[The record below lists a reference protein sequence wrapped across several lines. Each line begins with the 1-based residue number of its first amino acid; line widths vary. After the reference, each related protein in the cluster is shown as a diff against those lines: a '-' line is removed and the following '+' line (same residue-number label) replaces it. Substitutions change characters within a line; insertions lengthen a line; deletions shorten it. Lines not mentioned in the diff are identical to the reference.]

1 MNTQKIVGVDTHK
14 DSLACY
20 CDGKFKE
27 FKTNING
34 FNQAIKWAGEAH
46 WAIEGAY
53 CFGRAFT
60 AHLIK
65 NGCEVYEINP
75 LLTKSWR
82 GALKVSSPKN
92 DYGDAKV
99 ISLFAHTSNLEKIS
113 LETVKLK
120 EKLTARKA
128 LIKQKTKIINF
139 IKMLFFTRGEQLPFK
154 RLDTKK
160 AVKYLINS
168 DDIIIKVHGKILQE
182 VIDGIKITE
191 TEIEKETPEKAK
203 KLMQLK
209 GISFITASTIY
220 TETKGKIT
228 TSARLA
234 SYCGIAPIDCSSG
247 KTTRMRNNKGGNR
260 ILNSVFYSLSVSQ
273 KRYNPVAM
281 TYYEK
286 KISEGK
292 TPRHARKCLARQL
305 VNIVFKLLKDD

>member
-1 MNTQKIVGVDTHK
+1 
-14 DSLACY
+14 LRW
-20 CDGKFKE
+20 KFKE
-27 FKTNING
+27 FKTNSNG
-34 FNQAIKWAGEAH
+34 FNQAIKWAGNAH

-82 GALKVSSPKN
+82 GALKVASPKN

-120 EKLTARKA
+120 EKLSTRKA
-128 LIKQKTKIINF
+128 LVKQKTKITNF
-139 IKMLFFTRGEQLPFK
+139 IKMLYFTRGEKLPFK
-154 RLDTKK
+154 KLNTQK
-160 AVKYLINS
+160 AVNYLINS
-168 DDIIIKVHGKILQE
+168 EDIIIKTNGKILKE
-182 VIDGIKITE
+182 VIEGIKVIE
-191 TEIEKETPEKAK
+191 KEIEKETPERAK

-228 TSARLA
+228 TSAKLA
-234 SYCGIAPIDCSSG
+234 SYCGVSPIDCSSG
-247 KTTRMRNNKGGNR
+247 KNDKN
-260 ILNSVFYSLSVSQ
+260 
-273 KRYNPVAM
+273 
-281 TYYEK
+281 EK
-286 KISEGK
+286 
-292 TPRHARKCLARQL
+292 
-305 VNIVFKLLKDD
+305 